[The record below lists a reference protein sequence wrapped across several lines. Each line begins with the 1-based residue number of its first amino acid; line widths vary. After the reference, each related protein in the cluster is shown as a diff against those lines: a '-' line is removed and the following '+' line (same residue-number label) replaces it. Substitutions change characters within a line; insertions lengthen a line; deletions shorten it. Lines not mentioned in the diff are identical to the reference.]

1 MNERILLIFMTF
13 SLNVL
18 AGDIALDSKILKVRN
33 TVSNTDAFEI
43 VVDKTLI
50 NCASNVVSFPSSAAP
65 NRETHA
71 RAYSSAL
78 TALTTDMKVRI
89 HAYTDNNECSQASYI
104 EISK

>member
-1 MNERILLIFMTF
+1 MNQRFLLVFLIF
-13 SLNVL
+13 SWNAL
-18 AGDIALDSKILKVRN
+18 AGDIALDSRILKVRN
-33 TVSNTDAFEI
+33 TVSNTDAFEV

-50 NCASNVVSFPSSAAP
+50 NCASNVVSFPSSAAQ

-78 TALTTDMKVRI
+78 TALTTNMKVRI
-89 HAYTDNNECSQASYI
+89 HAYTDSHECSQASYI